1 MAEIKRVYTDNAATT
16 PVSGRVLNKML
27 PWLTEGHGNPSS
39 LYSVGREAAG
49 ALREAREKV
58 AALINAPADRIF
70 FTGGGTEADNTALR
84 GIMRIYA
91 RGGKNHIIT
100 SAVEHPAILETV
112 RDLERQGFE
121 VTVLPT
127 DKYGIIDLEQL
138 KQAITEKTVMVS
150 IMAANNEVGTVMPI
164 REIGAICRERGV
176 IFHTDAVQAFGH
188 IPIDVMADNID
199 LLSAS
204 GHKVNAPKGVG
215 ALYVRKG
222 LTVAPLITGGGQ
234 EKNIRSGTE
243 NVAGIV
249 AFGEAAAEAA
259 EVMESERIRLKE
271 MSDKLIAGVLKL
283 PRTALTG
290 HPENRL
296 PGSCSFV
303 IEAIEGESM
312 ILLLDAFGICA
323 STGSACSTG
332 SLDPSHV
339 LTAIG
344 LPHEI
349 SHGSLRITLGRM
361 NTMEDV
367 DYILEKLPIVVD
379 RLRSMSPVWNEE
391 RK

>member
-1 MAEIKRVYTDNAATT
+1 MAENKRVYADNAATT
-16 PVSGRVLNKML
+16 PVSGRVIEKMM
-27 PWLTEGHGNPSS
+27 PWLTGGYGNPSS
-39 LYSVGREAAG
+39 LYSIGVDAAR
-49 ALREAREKV
+49 AVREARQNV
-58 AALINAPADRIF
+58 ASLINAPAERVF
-70 FTGGGTEADNTALR
+70 FTGSGTEADNTALR
-84 GIMRIYA
+84 GIMRIYGK
-91 RGGKNHIIT
+91 GGKNHLIT
-100 SAVEHPAILETV
+100 SAVEHPAILETA
-112 RDLERQGFE
+112 RDLERMGYE
-121 VTVLPT
+121 VTILPT
-127 DKYGIIDLEQL
+127 DKYGRISIEDL
-138 KQAITEKTVMVS
+138 KAAITEKTVMVS
-150 IMAANNEVGTVMPI
+150 IMTANNEVGTIMPI
-164 REIGAICRERGV
+164 REIGAVCRERGV

-222 LTVAPLITGGGQ
+222 LAVTPLVTGGGQ

-249 AFGEAAAEAA
+249 AFGEAAKEAG
-259 EVMESERIRLKE
+259 ELMESERLRLKE
-271 MSDKLIAGVLKL
+271 LSDKLIAGVLSL

-290 HPENRL
+290 DPENRL

-303 IEAIEGESM
+303 IEAIEGESLVLM
-312 ILLLDAFGICA
+312 LDAFGICA

-349 SHGSLRITLGRM
+349 SHGSLRMTLGRM

-367 DYILEKLPIVVD
+367 DHILEKLPIVVN